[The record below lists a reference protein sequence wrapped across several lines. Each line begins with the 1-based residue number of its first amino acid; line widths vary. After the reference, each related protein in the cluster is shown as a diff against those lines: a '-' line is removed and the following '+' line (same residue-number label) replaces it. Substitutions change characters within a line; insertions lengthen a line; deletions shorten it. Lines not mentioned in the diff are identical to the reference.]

1 VPQRVV
7 VVGAAMGGLRT
18 AEALRKAGFTGEI
31 VVVGEEAH
39 LPYSRPPLSKEV
51 LSGEVSH
58 DAVAFPLRAAV
69 ADVRWRLRV
78 RAESVDLESRTV
90 RLDDATELGYDG
102 LVIAT
107 GLRSRR
113 LAGPGP
119 AATAATGRHALRTL
133 DDAVGLRAVLDE
145 GVRVVVVGAGFLG
158 CEVAATARGLGCHV
172 AVTAA
177 DVEAMVQPLG
187 PMLGAELRHRHEQQG
202 VGFHLGATVTR
213 FLGTDRVAGVELST
227 GERLRADVVV
237 EAVGSHCNTEWLAG
251 AGLDLSDGVLCDNA
265 LRVVRADGTPVDG
278 VHAVGDVARFPN
290 PRFDEV
296 ARRVEHWNMPTE
308 TARRVGPALASYLA
322 GHGYRSVLAQP
333 FAPLP
338 AFWSDQYDTQ
348 LQSYGAPGLVG
359 DGPDD
364 VRVLEGDLHGEVVVG
379 YHRDGDLV
387 GVVGLGMLPRVNS
400 YRPLIGRP
408 PT

>member
-1 VPQRVV
+1 MPQRVV
-7 VVGAAMGGLRT
+7 VVGAGMGGLRT
-18 AEALRKAGFTGEI
+18 AEALRKAGFTGEV

-39 LPYSRPPLSKEV
+39 PPYSRPPLSKEV
-51 LSGEVSH
+51 LSGEVSL

-69 ADVRWRLRV
+69 ADVQWRLGG
-78 RAESVDLESRTV
+78 RAESVDLEARTV
-90 RLDDATELGYDG
+90 RLADSTELAYDG
-102 LVIAT
+102 LVVAT

-113 LAGPGP
+113 LAARGP
-119 AATAATGRHALRTL
+119 AATAAAGRHALRTV
-133 DDAVGLRAVLDE
+133 DDALSLRAVLDE
-145 GVRVVVVGAGFLG
+145 GVRVIVVGAGFIG
-158 CEVAATARGLGCHV
+158 CEVAATARGLGCEV

-177 DVEAMVQPLG
+177 DAEAMVQPLG
-187 PMLGAELRHRHEQQG
+187 PMLGAELRRRHEQQG
-202 VGFHLGATVTR
+202 VAFHLGATVTR
-213 FLGTDRVAGVELST
+213 FLGRDRVAGVELST
-227 GERLRADVVV
+227 GERLRGDVVV

-265 LRVVRADGTPVDG
+265 LRVLRPDGTPVDG

-308 TARRVGPALASYLA
+308 TARRVGPGLASYLA
-322 GHGYRSVLAQP
+322 GHGYQPALAQP

-338 AFWSDQYDTQ
+338 SFWSDQYDTQ
-348 LQSYGAPGLVG
+348 LQSYGAPGLAG
-359 DGPDD
+359 DGPED
-364 VRVLEGDLHGEVVVG
+364 VRVLEGDLRGEVVVG

-400 YRPLIGRP
+400 YRPLIGRK